1 MVRIKTFSN
10 IRVYGASVFRR
21 VVLFGVAAFCAC
33 SFSASATVAP
43 TKERVQ
49 DALATMGRG
58 WVPNAGQW
66 DERARFAA
74 PGFYGTTWV
83 SHEGQLVHQI
93 PGGKTRSEAEK
104 NRGATAKTRKEG
116 TGGWVLAERFVGGEV
131 KHIVGRV
138 EQPGRVSYFVG
149 EQTRHRS
156 NLPNYQRVE
165 LGEVYPGIEVALQA
179 AQRNVEKLF
188 TVRPGAKPEAIR
200 IAVAGAQELRL
211 TAEGALEAQTAH
223 GPIQFTAP
231 VAYQHIGGQRQEV
244 PVRYRLDG
252 ERGEYGFVVAAY
264 DRRHPLVI
272 DPLLQSTYL
281 GGNDSGDVYD
291 MAIDA
296 TLGVYVVGE
305 TYSSNFPTTPG
316 AYDTVHAPGTVTNAF
331 VTRLNLAL
339 TTLIASTFLGDSS
352 GATAVA
358 IEPGGGEIFVAG
370 YTGSGF
376 PGVVPGT
383 SAQGTYGGGAIDGF
397 VARMNPS
404 LSALIRATYLGGNGH
419 DRAHALRF
427 HPNGSL
433 YVAGFTQSAS
443 GLPFTAG
450 ALDTTLGG
458 SSDGFLSRLN
468 PNLEVDGTNRSTYFG
483 GSGSDQIYSMVVAS
497 NAIYVQGNTYSTDM
511 PGAVNANAG
520 SEDAFIALIDV
531 DLDGS
536 PAPITR
542 YFGGSGDEFVNW
554 RHTLAIHP
562 TNGDLYFC
570 GSTDSLNLPTTLG
583 AFQSAN
589 AGGPNEAFVASAN
602 PVTLAITRATYFG
615 GAGQDYCYGL
625 VIHSGSGEVYLAGNT
640 SSATL
645 PGTAGGAQPTFGGGV
660 GDAFVARLSASLG
673 ANPQTT
679 YLGGG
684 GDEYAGPMSFSP
696 AGELYV
702 AGNTYSNPFPGVSG
716 GAQAAYG
723 GGSNDVFV
731 SRLTA
736 DLAAAAAPP
745 LANVAVPTLSPWG
758 ILGLVLLLG
767 LLGAGRAGLRRHQ

>member
-1 MVRIKTFSN
+1 MDRINTFSVFCV
-10 IRVYGASVFRR
+10 RGASLIRH
-21 VVLFGVAAFCAC
+21 AAMVGAAALCAC
-33 SFSASATVAP
+33 SFSALASVAP
-43 TKERVQ
+43 TKDRVQ
-49 DALATMGRG
+49 AALSTLERG

-83 SHEGQLVHQI
+83 SREGELVHQI
-93 PGGKTRSEAEK
+93 PAAKAP
-104 NRGATAKTRKEG
+104 AKTAQRPDAHAKASPQSA
-116 TGGWVLAERFVGGEV
+116 GGWVLAERFVGGAV
-131 KHIVGRV
+131 KQIVGRA
-138 EQPGRVSYFVG
+138 EQPGRMNYFVG
-149 EQTRHRS
+149 DEARHRS

-188 TVRPGAKPEAIR
+188 TVKPGAKPEAIR

-211 TAEGALEAQTAH
+211 TAAGALEAKTAH

-316 AYDTVHAPGTVTNAF
+316 AYDTVHAPGTVNNAF
-331 VTRLNLAL
+331 VARLNLAL
-339 TTLIASTFLGDSS
+339 TTLVASTFLGDNS

-358 IEPGGGEIFVAG
+358 IDAGGQIYVAG

-383 SAQGTYGGGAIDGF
+383 SAQSTYGGGAVDGF
-397 VARMNPS
+397 VARMNTS
-404 LSALIRATYLGGNGH
+404 LSALNRATYLGGDSH
-419 DRAHALRF
+419 DRAHAIRF

-433 YVAGFTQSAS
+433 YVAGVTQSAS

-458 SSDGFLSRLN
+458 SSDGFVTRLN

-483 GSGSDQIYSMVVAS
+483 GSGSDQIYSMVLAS
-497 NAIYVQGNTYSTDM
+497 NAIYVQGNTYSADM

-520 SEDAFIALIDV
+520 AEDAFIALIDV

-536 PAPITR
+536 PTPITR

-562 TNGDLYFC
+562 SNGDLYFC
-570 GSTDSLNLPTTLG
+570 GSTNSLNLPTTPG
-583 AFQSAN
+583 AFQSAH
-589 AGGPNEAFVASAN
+589 AGSIHDAFVASAN

-615 GAGQDYCYGL
+615 GAGQDSCYGL
-625 VIHSGSGEVYLAGNT
+625 VIHSGSGEVYLAGST
-640 SSATL
+640 SSVTL
-645 PGTAGGAQPTFGGGV
+645 PGTAGGAQPAFGGGV
-660 GDAFVARLSASLG
+660 EDAFVARLSASLG

-679 YLGGG
+679 YLGGSG
-684 GDEYAGPMSFSP
+684 GEYAGPMSFSP

-702 AGNTYSNPFPGVSG
+702 AGNTYSNPFPGVTN
-716 GAQAAYG
+716 GAQATYG
-723 GGSNDVFV
+723 GGSNDVFI

-736 DLAAAAAPP
+736 DLAGAAAAP
-745 LANVAVPTLSPWG
+745 LASAAVPTLSPWG
-758 ILGLVLLLG
+758 IFALALLLG
-767 LLGAGRAGLRRHQ
+767 LFGAARVGLGRRQ